1 MFMKAAI
8 SAITL
13 NGAMSTFHARLSVRI
28 FCHKNLLSHRTILQY
43 LRRKTLTCVG
53 KFYELIIAT
62 LQVTSSQFRRASI
75 TNKKLRICFA

>member
-13 NGAMSTFHARLSVRI
+13 NGAMFTFHARLSVRI
-28 FCHKNLLSHRTILQY
+28 FCHKNLLSHRTIPQY
-43 LRRKTLTCVG
+43 LRGKTLTYVG

-62 LQVTSSQFRRASI
+62 LQVTFQFRRASI
-75 TNKKLRICFA
+75 TNKKLGICFA

>member
-28 FCHKNLLSHRTILQY
+28 FCHKNLLSHRTVLQY
-43 LRRKTLTCVG
+43 LRGKTLTYVG

-62 LQVTSSQFRRASI
+62 LQVTSQFRRASI
-75 TNKKLRICFA
+75 TNKKLGICFA